1 VAKRAN
7 SMASTIT
14 EYLKENPEITWKA
27 AAETLE
33 PKGISESYFS
43 NQKSKLRKEGIL
55 PSSGRKKAGRKPAA
69 AKSAT
74 AKKPVAKKSAVV
86 GGELASAAEFARTAG
101 GLDEA
106 RRLLD
111 QLSEVQI

>member
-1 VAKRAN
+1 MAKRAN

-14 EYLKENPEITWKA
+14 EYLVENPEITWKDA
-27 AAETLE
+27 AATLE

-43 NQKSKLRKEGIL
+43 NQKSKLRKEGVL

-69 AKSAT
+69 AKSTAAKKST
-74 AKKPVAKKSAVV
+74 AKKPAVA

-101 GLDEA
+101 GLSEA

-111 QLSEVQI
+111 QLGDVQI